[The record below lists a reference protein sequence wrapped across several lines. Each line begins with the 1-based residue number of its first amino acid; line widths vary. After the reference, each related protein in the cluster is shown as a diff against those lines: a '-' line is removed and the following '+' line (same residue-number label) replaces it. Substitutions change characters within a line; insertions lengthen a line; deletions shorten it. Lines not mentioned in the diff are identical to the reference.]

1 MLKAKIFK
9 NGQSEAVR
17 LPKSCRFH
25 TDEVFIHKVG
35 NAVILLPKS
44 DPWENFFTSLDEFS
58 KDFMSDRNQPTA
70 KDKRGH
76 L

>member
-1 MLKAKIFK
+1 MQKAKIFK

-17 LPKSCRFH
+17 LPKGFRFN

-35 NAVILLPKS
+35 NTVVLIPKE
-44 DPWENFFTSLDEFS
+44 DAWQNLKEGLAEFS
-58 KDFMSDRNQPTA
+58 SDFMDERNQPQPLQKRA
-70 KDKRGH
+70 K